1 MYKFNWD
8 YYITFKVDNQ
18 GVLVLNGIKWV
29 YKMVPTAGIE
39 PATSCLPCNCSTVGA
54 MRAVSILLAI
64 YLVAGIL
71 ALGDLNIVEFT

>member
-1 MYKFNWD
+1 
-8 YYITFKVDNQ
+8 
-18 GVLVLNGIKWV
+18 
-29 YKMVPTAGIE
+29 MVPTAGIE